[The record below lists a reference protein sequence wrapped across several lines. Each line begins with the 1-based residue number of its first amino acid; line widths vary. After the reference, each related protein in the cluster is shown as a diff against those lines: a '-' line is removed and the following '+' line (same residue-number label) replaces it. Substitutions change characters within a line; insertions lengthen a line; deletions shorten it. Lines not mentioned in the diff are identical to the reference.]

1 MNIENKGA
9 MPSLPLLPNCGNVF
23 EEIAGCAWLMLK
35 YAEARQLAFKTAG
48 RFISKEE
55 FLTTPQY
62 SIAVTP
68 LTLVFLMQHRMR
80 FAHLILGGPASNTS
94 QNASPRGF
102 AQGGTQ
108 PVPANTKKQVRELRI
123 ANPRSETLNSSL

>member
-9 MPSLPLLPNCGNVF
+9 LPPLPILTHCGNAF

-35 YAEARQLAFKTAG
+35 YTEARQLAFKTAG

-55 FLTTPQY
+55 FLAAPQY

-68 LTLVFLMQHRMR
+68 LTLVFLMQNRMSY
-80 FAHLILGGPASNTS
+80 ANLILSGPPA
-94 QNASPRGF
+94 QNGAER
-102 AQGGTQ
+102 
-108 PVPANTKKQVRELRI
+108 VPPIPPIPNPKKQAHQLRS
-123 ANPRSETLNSSL
+123 ASKH